1 MKNRRWKAGGRIAF
15 LVIVLIPT
23 YYPMFIMVENS
34 LKSTTNYVKDPLGW
48 PSQLIWHNY
57 AAAWSGVHQY
67 FWNTLY
73 VGIISVLIGLIAA
86 AMSAYVFARYKF
98 PGKEIF
104 FALYLGLLMIP
115 GVLTLIGQFLE
126 IKNFGLINTRW
137 SLILPYAA
145 GSQALGVF
153 ILRTFF
159 SSIPEDLF
167 EAARVDGASHAY
179 MFLRIA
185 VPLAIPSLGTVSI
198 LGILNVWGDYLWPT
212 LALSTSS
219 KYTIS
224 AGIMQ
229 YAGSFTTLVPQGN
242 IFAAYVIAAVPVI
255 ILIGLTMRYYL
266 SGILGGSLKL

>member
-1 MKNRRWKAGGRIAF
+1 M
-15 LVIVLIPT
+15 IPT
-23 YYPMFIMVENS
+23 YYPMFIMLENS
-34 LKSTTNYVKDPLGW
+34 LKSTTDYVKDPLGW
-48 PSQLIWHNY
+48 PSKLMWHNY
-57 AAAWSGVHQY
+57 AAAWSGIHQY
-67 FWNTLY
+67 FWNTLF
-73 VGIISVLIGLIAA
+73 VGVIAVLIGIAAA

-115 GVLTLIGQFLE
+115 GIMTLIGQFLE
-126 IKNFGLINTRW
+126 IKDLGLLNTWW

-159 SSIPEDLF
+159 ATIPEELF
-167 EAARVDGASHAY
+167 EAARVDGATNGY
-179 MFLRIA
+179 LFLRIA

-212 LALSTSS
+212 LALSTAN

-229 YAGSFTTLVPQGN
+229 YAGSFSTLVPQGN
-242 IFAAYVIAAVPVI
+242 IFASYVIAAVPVMV
-255 ILIGLTMRYYL
+255 LIGVTMRYYL
-266 SGILGGSLKL
+266 AGILGGSLKL